1 MTTVILSL
9 AGIKSFLGLTLP
21 ISCEL
26 KHPQIQI
33 AIMPSILQIYLVIS
47 CLTMYLS
54 STLSSPSKDRSP
66 PRIEINGVDATKTD
80 DLLQFMSQKFSPKMK
95 NKASSVKSNKVS
107 SKSEQLEEEKHHR
120 EKRFIWIT
128 KEKRIVLP
136 PGTQLVLT
144 PTLGIHQ
151 K

>member
-1 MTTVILSL
+1 
-9 AGIKSFLGLTLP
+9 
-21 ISCEL
+21 
-26 KHPQIQI
+26 
-33 AIMPSILQIYLVIS
+33 
-47 CLTMYLS
+47 MYLS
-54 STLSSPSKDRSP
+54 SSLSSPSKDRSP
-66 PRIEINGVDATKTD
+66 PRIEINGVDATTTD
-80 DLLQFMSQKFSPKMK
+80 DLFQFVSQNFSPEIK
-95 NKASSVKSNKVS
+95 NKASSAKSNKIS
-107 SKSEQLEEEKHHR
+107 LKSEQLQEEKHHR

>member
-1 MTTVILSL
+1 
-9 AGIKSFLGLTLP
+9 
-21 ISCEL
+21 
-26 KHPQIQI
+26 
-33 AIMPSILQIYLVIS
+33 
-47 CLTMYLS
+47 MYLS
-54 STLSSPSKDRSP
+54 SSLSSPSKDRSP

-80 DLLQFMSQKFSPKMK
+80 DLLQFMSQKFSSKMK